1 MIFDFECFAKIA
13 VSAYDERN
21 PYSLKWKNPY
31 SLQECLGVFHCY
43 LRTYEEYMGRPHPPI
58 RREQIAR
65 IMQEMPWVHEEDR
78 GNYLSDIEPEEYP
91 LLISLH
97 FKTRYKRCDYN
108 INHFF
113 SGRIRELRLYE
124 NMAGYE

>member
-1 MIFDFECFAKIA
+1 MIFDFERFAKIA
-13 VSAYDERN
+13 VNVYDDGN
-21 PYSLKWKNPY
+21 PYSLK
-31 SLQECLGVFHCY
+31 ECLGVFLCY
-43 LRTYEEYMGRPHPPI
+43 FQTYEEYMGRPHPPI
-58 RREQIAR
+58 RREQIAY
-65 IMQEMPWVHEEDR
+65 IMDNMPFVCQEDR
-78 GNYLSDIEPEEYP
+78 GYNYADIEPEEYP

-97 FKTRYKRCDYN
+97 FKTRYRRCDYN